1 MSAELIPLKQGQ
13 HVVTYVPK
21 VTTDLPF
28 FNLTQR
34 KKGISN
40 KIKFEG
46 EDNFGNP
53 INWEVRHNT
62 DDDIGYAGVLAHEVW
77 YLVIKPAID
86 ATRKKEGKLP
96 GIIPLG
102 GIRECLRMVG
112 WTAGGHQANDF
123 IRALTQISFA
133 GVIADLWFPTG
144 ELDEAGKPKFKQ
156 LKGRFSRMSVYAIGE
171 QHLTEDDIKNT
182 SFEFDLEDVVYIK
195 LDPFETQLLEAQNE
209 SQKLIDNEYMFSVKP
224 VARRWY
230 ELVAGKVYGAVHYK
244 KPYFKI
250 RYSEYL
256 KHHHT
261 LKRFY
266 TPKAVNRQIR
276 QIIKDHVSTGFVAK
290 FESKKIVET
299 GRELDFEIK
308 FYIGEEAKNSIQR
321 IRGYLA
327 TKTRKKSAEVKKA
340 HITPKLVEES
350 QNRSDIPA
358 GARNAATSENLKPQ
372 SILISD
378 QHLSILDLMPDESRE
393 IVQTLFNEYQISW
406 EKSHKL
412 ATEDAEECRKQI
424 AAMPFREVELN
435 NKAGF
440 LIKAIENSYNLPE
453 AYLSRIEAK
462 KREAANEKKKNAT
475 LECELCDN
483 IGFRFVITENY
494 PRGAAKRCTH
504 DAKTENQFQTIK

>member
-1 MSAELIPLKQGQ
+1 MATELIPLKQGQ

-46 EDNFGNP
+46 KDGFGNP
-53 INWEVRHNT
+53 VNWEVRHNT

-86 ATRKKEGKLP
+86 AARRETGRTP
-96 GIIPLG
+96 SIVPLG

-112 WTAGGHQANDF
+112 WTEGGHQANDF
-123 IRALTQISFA
+123 IQALTQISFA

-144 ELDEAGKPKFKQ
+144 ETDGAGKPKFQ
-156 LKGRFSRMSVYAIGE
+156 QIKGRFSRMSVYAIGE
-171 QHLTEDDIKNT
+171 KHLTEDEVKT
-182 SFEFDLEDVVYIK
+182 AAFEFELEDTVYIK
-195 LDPFETQLLEAQNE
+195 LDPFEARLQEAQAD

-230 ELVAGKVYGAVHYK
+230 ELMAGKVFGTVQYK
-244 KPYFKI
+244 KSYFKV
-250 RYSEYL
+250 RYSDYL

-266 TPKAVNRQIR
+266 TFKAVNRQIR
-276 QIIKDHVSTGFVAK
+276 QIIKDHVETGFITK
-290 FESKKIVET
+290 FETKKIKEPNK
-299 GRELDFEIK
+299 ELDFEIK
-308 FYIGEEAKNSIQR
+308 FYVGQEAKNSISR
-321 IRGYLA
+321 IKSYLA
-327 TKTRKKSAEVKKA
+327 TKTRKKQIEVKKA
-340 HITPKLVEES
+340 HISPKLVGES
-350 QNRSDIPA
+350 QNRSDIPT
-358 GARNAATSENLKPQ
+358 GAENTATSENLPPQ

-378 QHLSILDLMPDESRE
+378 QHLTILDLMPSASRE
-393 IVQTLFNEYQISW
+393 VVQILFNDYQISW
-406 EKSHKL
+406 EKCYKL
-412 ATEDAEECRKQI
+412 ATEQTEECRRQI

-440 LIKAIENSYNLPE
+440 LIKAIEESYNLPE

-462 KREAANEKKKNAT
+462 KREALNKQKTNAT
-475 LECELCDN
+475 LECKLCDHS
-483 IGFRFVITENY
+483 GFRFVITENY

-504 DAKTENQFQTIK
+504 DEKIENQFETIK